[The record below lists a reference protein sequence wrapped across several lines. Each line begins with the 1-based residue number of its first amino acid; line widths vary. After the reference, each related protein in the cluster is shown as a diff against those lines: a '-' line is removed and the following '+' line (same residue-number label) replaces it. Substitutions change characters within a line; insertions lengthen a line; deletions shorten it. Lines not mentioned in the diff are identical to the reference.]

1 MSPRTILVA
10 HDGGPGTRAVLELAC
25 DIVKA
30 RGGRVVVLAVTELHL
45 ALPLYNLPG
54 HFDEPGWNALVHAE
68 GLAKGWDMEIE
79 ARLRR
84 SHDAARTIVGEAW
97 ALRADSIFLA
107 LKPPR
112 FSWLPHRLGKH
123 ARAVMRNAPCP
134 VLVGHVPVGG
144 ELNAAGALAEAEQDL
159 RHNVS

>member
-1 MSPRTILVA
+1 MSPRTILVP
-10 HDGGPGTRAVLELAC
+10 HDGGPGADAMLELAC

-30 RGGRVVVLAVTELHL
+30 WGGRIVVLAVTEVHPSLVL
-45 ALPLYNLPG
+45 ETLPG
-54 HFDEPGWNALVHAE
+54 HFDEPSWNALVHAE
-68 GLAKGWDMEIE
+68 DLATGWGVEIE

-84 SHDAARTIVGEAW
+84 SHDAGRTIVGEAR

-112 FSWLPHRLGKH
+112 FSWLPHRLGKK
-123 ARAVMRNAPCP
+123 ARMVMRKAPCP
-134 VLVGHVPVGG
+134 VLIGHVPVGA
-144 ELNAAGALAEAEQDL
+144 ELNAAGALAEAEQVL